1 MYVSRGPA
9 FLPEVNRRAPIRGPT
24 RCGTKTA
31 IRVNQGDGTMKLS
44 RLFMIALLVGTMGV
58 IGCGDDSSSSG
69 NGNGGDVDPNAECNV
84 GVCIENA
91 TFKQICI
98 DEITDCIATG
108 RGTTEQCIAF
118 GTETCTA

>member
-1 MYVSRGPA
+1 MPARRYSPFVYVGIVLL
-9 FLPEVNRRAPIRGPT
+9 F
-24 RCGTKTA
+24 A
-31 IRVNQGDGTMKLS
+31 IV
-44 RLFMIALLVGTMGV
+44 AL
-58 IGCGDDSSSSG
+58 IGCGDDSSSGSG
-69 NGNGGDVDPNAECNV
+69 NGNGNGGGVDPNAECNV

>member
-1 MYVSRGPA
+1 
-9 FLPEVNRRAPIRGPT
+9 
-24 RCGTKTA
+24 
-31 IRVNQGDGTMKLS
+31 MKLS

-69 NGNGGDVDPNAECNV
+69 NGGDVDPNAECNV

-98 DEITDCIATG
+98 DEINDCIATG